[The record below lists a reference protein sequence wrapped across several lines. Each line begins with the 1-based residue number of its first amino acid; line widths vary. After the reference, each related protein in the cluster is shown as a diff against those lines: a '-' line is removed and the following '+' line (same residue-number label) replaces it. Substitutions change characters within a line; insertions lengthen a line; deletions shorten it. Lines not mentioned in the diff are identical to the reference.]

1 MSEALGSLL
10 TSIPAREV
18 AKVIATSLRSLGY
31 DGLFVNEQYRTIT
44 ASRREPFKTT
54 NFNAVLDFAVS
65 IEWADYSDEIGPGI
79 LISTKVT
86 ERQASWSGGNCKQKL
101 EALEDS
107 IGKYAKQ
114 IEAGVGGPK
123 ITGAR
128 WATIKELRLAEY
140 LGSMAGADGQLLLGY
155 LDGEYLR
162 LPEGE
167 TNRHCLVCGP
177 TGSGK
182 TTGIFIPNL
191 IERSR
196 SSAIVTEATGGK
208 GVADL
213 YRKTAGYRKNQGHK
227 IYYFNPDDLSS
238 HRINPLDRVRTFR
251 DAWRVVEVIMI
262 ATTASQARVEQTW
275 DTAERLLF
283 AALVMHS
290 VGERAYGDCN
300 LGYILEL
307 LGQGSEA
314 ISNRMVTTNIPA
326 ARRFFQAF
334 WTNSTDKYRNLVA
347 AGLLSRLA
355 LWNQPRIKELTSTTD
370 VDVTRLSEELFT
382 WYIAVPADKPEL
394 KPLASLIFNL
404 AISYVYEGEFA
415 NPVMLMLD
423 EFTNFGY
430 IKGLPQKL
438 TILRHDKIPVVLGV
452 QDLVQIENLYGKDST
467 ILRNQCATRVYFK
480 PNGSETALVISRDL
494 GMYAKEETT
503 VTSAGHLQTRTEKQP
518 LMSPDEILNMGVIDE
533 ATYSANSG
541 PLRPQVLI
549 ALPSTRP
556 IRIEACTYQ
565 DYLDQT
571 NYPVPDRV
579 TLTASEDLIP
589 SYANAEDYIEQ
600 MPEPVQQ
607 MEALLDAIAE
617 RTSAALASGLL
628 AKPEYPPMW
637 YVPIVINCLVD
648 GVVENRVYKPDS
660 SLVRLEELMI
670 EYEAG
675 DKIVCGSL
683 SDLEVAKLAAWL
695 EKSAEQEA
703 IGERDEKQRQIDEQP
718 IEPAGPADPITA
730 SAAEVAAVLAADSVV
745 VAEVEVQEVEV
756 QVEAAVPGGE
766 IVGNDKDKDREQ
778 NQGKDPE
785 SEKGIDSEK
794 DMDSGLD
801 LGILWD

>member
-1 MSEALGSLL
+1 MSEALGRLL
-10 TSIPAREV
+10 TSIPEKEV

-44 ASRREPFKTT
+44 ASRREPFKTA

-65 IEWADYSDEIGPGI
+65 IEWTDYSDEIGPGI

-86 ERQASWSGGNCKQKL
+86 ERQASWSGSNCQQKL

-123 ITGAR
+123 VTGAR
-128 WATIKELRLAEY
+128 WATVKELRLAEY
-140 LGSMAGADGQLLLGY
+140 LGSMSGGHGQLLLGY

-251 DAWRVVEVIMI
+251 DAWRVVEVIML

-283 AALVMHS
+283 AALVMHA
-290 VGERAYGDCN
+290 VGERADGNCN

-326 ARRFFQAF
+326 ARRFFHAF

-370 VDVTRLSEELFT
+370 VDVSRLSEELFT

-404 AISYVYEGEFA
+404 AISYVYEGQFA

-533 ATYSANSG
+533 GTYSANSG

-571 NYPVPDRV
+571 NYPVPERV
-579 TLTASEDLIP
+579 TLTASEDLMP
-589 SYANAEDYIEQ
+589 SYASASDYIEHL
-600 MPEPVQQ
+600 PEPVRQ
-607 MEALLDAIAE
+607 MEAVLDAMS
-617 RTSAALASGLL
+617 TSTAHNSRV
-628 AKPEYPPMW
+628 KPEYPPMW

-660 SLVRLEELMI
+660 SLMRLEELMI
-670 EYEAG
+670 EYEDG

-683 SDLEVAKLAAWL
+683 TELEVAKLAAWL

-703 IGERDEKQRQIDEQP
+703 IGERDEKEK
-718 IEPAGPADPITA
+718 ELGEHPAGPADTA
-730 SAAEVAAVLAADSVV
+730 TTAEVVAAEQLAADSVAG
-745 VAEVEVQEVEV
+745 AEVHEAEV
-756 QVEAAVPGGE
+756 QVEPVATASGE
-766 IVGNDKDKDREQ
+766 IVGNEKDREQ
-778 NQGKDPE
+778 NQGRDQGSEKE
-785 SEKGIDSEK
+785 SEKDIDSE
-794 DMDSGLD
+794 LD
-801 LGILWD
+801 LGFTWG

>member
-65 IEWADYSDEIGPGI
+65 IEWADYSDDIGPGI

-107 IGKYAKQ
+107 ITKYARQ

-251 DAWRVVEVIMI
+251 DAWRVVEVIML
-262 ATTASQARVEQTW
+262 ATTASQAKIEQTW

-370 VDVTRLSEELFT
+370 VDVSRLSQELFT

-533 ATYSANSG
+533 ETYSAG
-541 PLRPQVLI
+541 RPLRPQVLI

-579 TLTASEDLIP
+579 TLTASEDLMP
-589 SYANAEDYIEQ
+589 SYANASDYIEQ
-600 MPEPVQQ
+600 LPEPVQQ
-607 MEALLDAIAE
+607 MEAVLDAISE
-617 RTSAALASGLL
+617 STSAALAGGSS
-628 AKPEYPPMW
+628 AKPEYPPIW

-660 SLVRLEELMI
+660 SLARLEELMI

-675 DKIVCGSL
+675 DKIVCDSL
-683 SDLEVAKLAAWL
+683 TELEVAKLAAWL

-703 IGERDEKQRQIDEQP
+703 IGERDEKQKQIDEQP
-718 IEPAGPADPITA
+718 IDTAGPADPITA
-730 SAAEVAAVLAADSVV
+730 TAEEEATVLTADSVV
-745 VAEVEVQEVEV
+745 VADAHEAEV
-756 QVEAAVPGGE
+756 QVQVEPAAVPGGE
-766 IVGNDKDKDREQ
+766 IVGRDKDRDREQ
-778 NQGKDPE
+778 DQGRGRGSEKE
-785 SEKGIDSEK
+785 SEKDIDSE
-794 DMDSGLD
+794 LD
-801 LGILWD
+801 LGFTWG

>member
-1 MSEALGSLL
+1 MSEALGRLL
-10 TSIPAREV
+10 TSIPENEV

-65 IEWADYSDEIGPGI
+65 IEWADYSDDIGPGI
-79 LISTKVT
+79 LINTKVT
-86 ERQASWSGGNCKQKL
+86 ERQASWSGSNCQQKL
-101 EALEDS
+101 EAIEDS

-114 IEAGVGGPK
+114 IELGAGGPK
-123 ITGAR
+123 VTGAR
-128 WATIKELRLAEY
+128 WASIKELRLAEY
-140 LGSMAGADGQLLLGY
+140 LGSMASHGQLFLGY
-155 LDGEYLR
+155 LDSEYLR

-251 DAWRVVEVIMI
+251 DAWRVVEVIML

-283 AALVMHS
+283 AALVMHA
-290 VGERAYGDCN
+290 VGERADGNCN

-314 ISNRMVTTNIPA
+314 ISDRMVTTKIPA

-370 VDVTRLSEELFT
+370 VDVSRLSEELFT

-404 AISYVYEGEFA
+404 AISYVYEGEFV

-467 ILRNQCATRVYFK
+467 ILRNQCATRFYFK

-494 GMYAKEETT
+494 GMYSKEETT
-503 VTSAGHLQTRTEKQP
+503 VTSAGHLQTRTEKLP

-533 ATYSANSG
+533 GTYSANSG

-565 DYLDQT
+565 DYLEQT
-571 NYPVPDRV
+571 NYPVPERAA
-579 TLTASEDLIP
+579 LTASEDLIP
-589 SYANAEDYIEQ
+589 SYANASDYIEQ
-600 MPEPVQQ
+600 LSEPVQQ
-607 MEALLDAIAE
+607 MEAVLDAIAE
-617 RTSAALASGLL
+617 STSASLAGGSS

-648 GVVENRVYKPDS
+648 GVVENRVYRPDS
-660 SLVRLEELMI
+660 SLVHLEELMI

-675 DKIVCGSL
+675 DKVVCDSL
-683 SDLEVAKLAAWL
+683 TELEVAKLAAWL

-703 IGERDEKQRQIDEQP
+703 IGERDEKQRDIGAPGPVSQAEQLVVEQP
-718 IEPAGPADPITA
+718 AGDA
-730 SAAEVAAVLAADSVV
+730 SVL
-745 VAEVEVQEVEV
+745 VAEAQVVEVPDPVE
-756 QVEAAVPGGE
+756 QSAVPSEE
-766 IVGNDKDKDREQ
+766 IIDDDKEQ
-778 NQGKDPE
+778 NQAHQGTETE
-785 SEKGIDSEK
+785 SEKDIDSEL
-794 DMDSGLD
+794 DSGLD
-801 LGILWD
+801 LGILWG

>member
-1 MSEALGSLL
+1 MSEALGRLL
-10 TSIPAREV
+10 TSIPEKEV

-44 ASRREPFKTT
+44 ASRREPFKTA

-65 IEWADYSDEIGPGI
+65 IEWADYSDDIGPGI
-79 LISTKVT
+79 LINTKVT
-86 ERQASWSGGNCKQKL
+86 ERQASWSSSNCQQKL
-101 EALEDS
+101 EAIEDS

-114 IEAGVGGPK
+114 IELGAGGPK
-123 ITGAR
+123 VTGAR
-128 WATIKELRLAEY
+128 WASIKELRLAEY
-140 LGSMAGADGQLLLGY
+140 LGSMASHGQLLLGY

-182 TTGIFIPNL
+182 TTGVFIPNL

-196 SSAIVTEATGGK
+196 ASAIVTEATGGK

-251 DAWRVVEVIMI
+251 DAWRVVEVIML

-283 AALVMHS
+283 AALVMHA
-290 VGERAYGDCN
+290 VGERADGNCN

-370 VDVTRLSEELFT
+370 VDVSRLSEELFT

-452 QDLVQIENLYGKDST
+452 QDLVQIENLYGKDAT

-494 GMYAKEETT
+494 GMYSKEETT
-503 VTSAGHLQTRTEKQP
+503 VTSAGQLQTRTEKLP

-533 ATYSANSG
+533 GTYSGEG

-571 NYPVPDRV
+571 NYPVPERAA
-579 TLTASEDLIP
+579 LTASEDLIP
-589 SYANAEDYIEQ
+589 SYADASDYIEQ
-600 MPEPVQQ
+600 LPETVQQ
-607 MEALLDAIAE
+607 MEAVLDAIAE
-617 RTSAALASGLL
+617 RTSASLASGSST
-628 AKPEYPPMW
+628 KPEYPPMW
-637 YVPIVINCLVD
+637 YVPIVINCLID

-675 DKIVCGSL
+675 DKVVCDSL
-683 SDLEVAKLAAWL
+683 TDLEVAKLAAWL

-703 IGERDEKQRQIDEQP
+703 IGERDEKQREIGEPGSVSPAEQ
-718 IEPAGPADPITA
+718 
-730 SAAEVAAVLAADSVV
+730 V
-745 VAEVEVQEVEV
+745 VAEQPAADASVLVPEAQVVEVPDPVE
-756 QVEAAVPGGE
+756 QSAVPSE
-766 IVGNDKDKDREQ
+766 EVVVGRQEQ
-778 NQGKDPE
+778 NQGHQGAERE
-785 SEKGIDSEK
+785 SEKDIDSEL
-794 DMDSGLD
+794 DSGLD
-801 LGILWD
+801 LGILWG